1 MLRDVVI
8 VQIVEME
15 IKRKQDMTHMS
26 ENSNGT

>member
-26 ENSNGT
+26 ENGT